1 MFKIHGKHQDKH
13 FHSPIADRAPQVT
26 AGVNATHD
34 EMDLE
39 GDR

>member
-1 MFKIHGKHQDKH
+1 MFKIHGKHQDKL
-13 FHSPIADRAPQVT
+13 FHSLIAGRAPQMT
-26 AGVNATHD
+26 ADVNATHH

>member
-1 MFKIHGKHQDKH
+1 MLKIHGKHQDKH
-13 FHSPIADRAPQVT
+13 SHPLIAGRAPQVT
-26 AGVNATHD
+26 ADVNATHD